1 MRRKAAAPG
10 FGTPYCEVT
19 LETCQEGGEE
29 EPILSQASSAGSI
42 VAEDQDAAVTEAA
55 PEAPE
60 VPEAEPAAEAPAETA
75 VAQPAQ
81 YPEEKEYT
89 VGLFQAYCD
98 DKQAVIKTRNIGDK
112 QVCKI
117 KADNAGFN
125 KNANN
130 AVDIFW
136 DETLQKHGIIVTSR
150 NACRNWAAA
159 EGQGCTRGKSC
170 RYFHFA
176 PGDLVDNFIGKNP
189 RKIGDIP
196 VSLAGHQRAKE
207 YRWSQEDTQKIEEK
221 ETELLKSYV
230 AAALQKEKKTKS
242 FEQKQEEAIA
252 KAIAKHRKLH
262 EDSDSDT
269 EQESDSGSDSG
280 GLRAPPTKRK
290 RKAKAGKTASKSK
303 KARRKSKK

>member
-1 MRRKAAAPG
+1 MDNVLQA
-10 FGTPYCEVT
+10 
-19 LETCQEGGEE
+19 CQETGEE
-29 EPILSQASSAGSI
+29 EPNLSQASSVGS
-42 VAEDQDAAVTEAA
+42 VVDEDQDAAAPEAA
-55 PEAPE
+55 PG
-60 VPEAEPAAEAPAETA
+60 VPEAEPAAEAPDETA

-81 YPEEKEYT
+81 HPEEKEYT
-89 VGLFQAYCD
+89 VGLFQEYSE
-98 DKQAVIKTRNIGDK
+98 DKQAVIKTRNIGDR

-136 DETLQKHGIIVTSR
+136 DAALEKHGIIVTSR

-196 VSLAGHQRAKE
+196 VMMAGHQRAKE
-207 YRWSQEDTQKIEEK
+207 YRWSKEDTQKIEEK
-221 ETELLKSYV
+221 EKELLDAYV
-230 AAALQKEKKTKS
+230 AAALQKAKKTKS

-252 KAIAKHRKLH
+252 KAIAKLQ